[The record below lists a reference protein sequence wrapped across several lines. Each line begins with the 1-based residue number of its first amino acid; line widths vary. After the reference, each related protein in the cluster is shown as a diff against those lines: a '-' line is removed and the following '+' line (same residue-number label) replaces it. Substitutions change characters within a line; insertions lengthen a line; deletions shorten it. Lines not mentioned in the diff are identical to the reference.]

1 MVYDTVG
8 QAESWERAQD
18 VLTPATGRFVSIV
31 GTRPGGGFG
40 STVLGFGMGLGS
52 RHPAMIAWERDCK
65 AHRPGVAGGRGFRS
79 SGHFTRKTGLI
90 PVIGSLA
97 WTGPSAARR
106 ISFDPTCT
114 RT

>member
-40 STVLGFGMGLGS
+40 STVLGFGMGLGRKVKS
-52 RHPAMIAWERDCK
+52 FF
-65 AHRPGVAGGRGFRS
+65 GGNTFMLGNAQMASVPDLVCFS
-79 SGHFTRKTGLI
+79 S
-90 PVIGSLA
+90 
-97 WTGPSAARR
+97 
-106 ISFDPTCT
+106 
-114 RT
+114 